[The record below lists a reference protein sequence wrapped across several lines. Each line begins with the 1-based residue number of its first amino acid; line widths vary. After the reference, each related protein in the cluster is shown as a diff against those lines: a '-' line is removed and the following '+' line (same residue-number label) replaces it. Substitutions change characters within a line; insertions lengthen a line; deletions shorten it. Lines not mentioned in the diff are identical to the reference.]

1 MPLYE
6 FEHVPECNATFE
18 SWYARA
24 DAVFR
29 GCLPRF
35 AAAPVYS
42 EKISAFASISKG
54 GNSASSGNS
63 SCAPGGG

>member
-6 FEHVPECNATFE
+6 FDCSECNATFE
-18 SWYARA
+18 KLVRRA
-24 DAVFR
+24 DAVSEVV
-29 GCLPRF
+29 C
-35 AAAPVYS
+35 PVCGSASVS

-54 GNSASSGNS
+54 GNSASSGSS